1 MQVSTQFTISI
12 HILAYVALYQDKQK
26 VTSDVLAGSIQVN
39 PVIIRRLLSRL
50 KNHSMITVHRGTGGT
65 FLAREPSE
73 ITFLDVYNAVE
84 NLKEEGLFHFHEHP
98 NPACPV
104 GRGIHHALD
113 GKLSEVQKAFEEKLA
128 SYTLKD
134 VLGDM
139 E

>member
-1 MQVSTQFTISI
+1 MAVHTLLCIDYFGKTE
-12 HILAYVALYQDKQK
+12 K
-26 VTSDVLAGSIQVN
+26 VTSDFIAASVGTN
-39 PVIIRRLLSRL
+39 PVIIRKLLIQL
-50 KNHSMITVHRGTGGT
+50 KAAGLIQVKRGTGGT
-65 FLAREPSE
+65 ALEKPIADIS
-73 ITFLDVYNAVE
+73 LYDVYHAVDCV
-84 NLKEEGLFHFHEHP
+84 GGDSLFHFHEHP

>member
-12 HILAYVALYQDKQK
+12 HILAYVALYQDKEK

-39 PVIIRRLLSRL
+39 PVIIGRLLSRL
-50 KNHSMITVHRGTGGT
+50 KNHGMITVHRGTGGT
-65 FLAREPSE
+65 FLARKPSE

-113 GKLSEVQKAFEEKLA
+113 GKLSEVQKAFEDKLA
-128 SYTLKD
+128 SYTLQN

>member
-1 MQVSTQFTISI
+1 MQISSRFTMAVHTLLCID
-12 HILAYVALYQDKQK
+12 YFGKTEK
-26 VTSDVLAGSIQVN
+26 VTSDFIAASVGTN
-39 PVIIRRLLSRL
+39 PVIIRKLLIQL
-50 KNHSMITVHRGTGGT
+50 KAAGLIQVKRGTGGT
-65 FLAREPSE
+65 ALEKTIADIS
-73 ITFLDVYNAVE
+73 LYDVYHAVDCVD
-84 NLKEEGLFHFHEHP
+84 GDSLFHFHEHP